1 MLYLTF
7 LSLPSALQPPLPL
20 TGSGNPG
27 PESWWPSTLSNWPS
41 LGGAKWI
48 SDSSAHHCQ
57 LKQSIIHQPLEIETW
72 KATQLHL
79 TQHPITSR
87 FCQLCAQTMSR
98 VFWLFFTLSVSL
110 PSESPISQASRQGP
124 SGNMA
129 LVTCHLQETWDGLR
143 GGSFTLSSPTGVYIP
158 ICCDQG
164 NLLAQWRSHLYLAQ
178 YSPKVS
184 HHAWGKPV
192 CSSAGMPK
200 IGLSLLSLP
209 LDSRCLGLPDS
220 FPRPPLATLFYFPL
234 KMLPASHSG
243 RFSASS
249 KCNAPSN

>member
-1 MLYLTF
+1 MPKPCPEF
-7 LSLPSALQPPLPL
+7 S
-20 TGSGNPG
+20 GSF
-27 PESWWPSTLSNWPS
+27 S
-41 LGGAKWI
+41 
-48 SDSSAHHCQ
+48 
-57 LKQSIIHQPLEIETW
+57 
-72 KATQLHL
+72 
-79 TQHPITSR
+79 
-87 FCQLCAQTMSR
+87 
-98 VFWLFFTLSVSL
+98 LSVSL
-110 PSESPISQASRQGP
+110 SSESSISQDSRQGP

-164 NLLAQWRSHLYLAQ
+164 NLLAQWRSHLHLAQ

-192 CSSAGMPK
+192 CSSAGMSK

-243 RFSASS
+243 SISHLHDSQRPPNVTPLVIDRHPPVSDPTGPGLVCTCLQHCALSCRLW
-249 KCNAPSN
+249 K